1 MKINCYNTCQ
11 ILYPSMNHK
20 LKLLSMPFKA
30 ARKAGYVNTGVRF
43 KCRQNFNQSRLGKMD
58 WLQEIYAIVDHID
71 AECRKGKDVVAVV
84 HGFYHPEPDVVAT
97 YIYTKLKA

>member
-11 ILYPSMNHK
+11 IRYPSMNHK

-43 KCRQNFNQSRLGKMD
+43 KCRQNFNQSRLGKMN
-58 WLQEIYAIVDHID
+58 WLEEIYAIVDHVD
-71 AECRKGKDVVAVV
+71 AERSKGKDVVAVV
-84 HGFYHPEPDVVAT
+84 HGFNHPEPDVVAT
-97 YIYTKLKA
+97 YIYTKLNA

>member
-11 ILYPSMNHK
+11 IRYPSMNRK

-43 KCRQNFNQSRLGKMD
+43 KCRQNFNQSRLGKMN
-58 WLQEIYAIVDHID
+58 WLEEIYAIVDHVD
-71 AECRKGKDVVAVV
+71 AERSKGKDVVAVV
-84 HGFYHPEPDVVAT
+84 HGFNHPEPDVVAT